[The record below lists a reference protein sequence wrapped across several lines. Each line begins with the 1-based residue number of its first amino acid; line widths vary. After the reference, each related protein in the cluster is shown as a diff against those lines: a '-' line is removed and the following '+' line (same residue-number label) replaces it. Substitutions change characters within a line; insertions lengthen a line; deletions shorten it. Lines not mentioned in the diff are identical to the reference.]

1 MSIAIALTLHLIA
14 INVWV
19 GGTFF
24 VVVVM
29 SHVIATLEPYQQLI
43 MWRKALARFF
53 TLVWLAMFVLLTT
66 GSWMIYRTYGGLGNA
81 PLYILIMALLALLM
95 MMVFILTFFV
105 PYRHFKQAIQA
116 QDNEACQ
123 RKLET
128 VRLLG
133 KVNMVIGLCVVIII
147 GIGPRYFV

>member
-19 GGTFF
+19 GGMFF

-29 SHVIATLEPYQQLI
+29 SRVIATLEPFQGLVI
-43 MWRKALARFF
+43 WHKTLAGFF
-53 TLVWLAMFVLLTT
+53 ALVWLAMLVLLLT
-66 GSWMIYRTYGGLGNA
+66 GSWMIQRMYGGLGNA
-81 PLYILIMALLALLM
+81 PLYILLMTLLALLM
-95 MMVFILTFFV
+95 MTVFIFTFFV
-105 PYRHFKQAIQA
+105 PYRHFKQALQA
-116 QDNEACQ
+116 QDFETCQ

-133 KVNMVIGLCVVIII
+133 KLNMLIGLCVVMII
-147 GIGPRYFV
+147 GAGPHYLV

>member
-29 SHVIATLEPYQQLI
+29 SRVIATLEPYQQLI
-43 MWRKALARFF
+43 IWRKTLARFS
-53 TLVWLAMFVLLTT
+53 TLVWLAIVVLLTT
-66 GSWMIYRTYGGLGNA
+66 GSWMIYRIYGGLGNA
-81 PLYILIMALLALLM
+81 PLYVLIMALLALLM
-95 MMVFILTFFV
+95 MTVFIITFFV
-105 PYRHFKQAIQA
+105 PYRHFKQAIQM
-116 QDNEACQ
+116 QDIETCQ
-123 RKLET
+123 LKLEA

-133 KVNMVIGLCVVIII
+133 KVNMAIGLCVVIII
-147 GIGPRYFV
+147 GIGPHYLI

>member
-29 SHVIATLEPYQQLI
+29 SRVIATLEPYQQLI
-43 MWRKALARFF
+43 IWRKTLARFS
-53 TLVWLAMFVLLTT
+53 TLVWLAIVVLLIT
-66 GSWMIYRTYGGLGNA
+66 GSWMIYRIYGGLGNA
-81 PLYILIMALLALLM
+81 PLYVLIMALLALLM
-95 MMVFILTFFV
+95 MTVFIITFFV

-116 QDNEACQ
+116 QDIETCQ

-133 KVNMVIGLCVVIII
+133 KVNMAIGLCVVIII
-147 GIGPRYFV
+147 GIGPHYYV

>member
-29 SHVIATLEPYQQLI
+29 SRVIATLEPYQQLI
-43 MWRKALARFF
+43 IWNKVLARFF

-66 GSWMIYRTYGGLGNA
+66 GSWMIYRIYGGLVSA
-81 PLYILIMALLALLM
+81 PLYVLIMALLALLM
-95 MMVFILTFFV
+95 MTVFVITFFV
-105 PYRHFKQAIQA
+105 PYRHFKREIHA
-116 QDNEACQ
+116 QDIEACQ
-123 RKLET
+123 LKLET

-133 KVNMVIGLCVVIII
+133 KVNMLIGLCVVIII
-147 GIGPRYFV
+147 GIGPHYLI

>member
-29 SHVIATLEPYQQLI
+29 SRVIATLEPYQQLI
-43 MWRKALARFF
+43 IWRKTLARFS
-53 TLVWLAMFVLLTT
+53 TLVWLAMVVLLTT
-66 GSWMIYRTYGGLGNA
+66 GSWMIYRIYGGLGNA
-81 PLYILIMALLALLM
+81 PLYVLIMALLALLM
-95 MMVFILTFFV
+95 MTVFIITFFV
-105 PYRHFKQAIQA
+105 PYRHFKQAIQK
-116 QDNEACQ
+116 QDIDTSQ
-123 RKLET
+123 LKLET

-133 KVNMVIGLCVVIII
+133 KVNMAIGLCVVIII
-147 GIGPRYFV
+147 GIGPHYLI

>member
-19 GGTFF
+19 GGMFF

-29 SHVIATLEPYQQLI
+29 SRVIATLEPYKQLI
-43 MWRKALARFF
+43 IWHKALARFF
-53 TLVWLAMFVLLTT
+53 TMVWLAMFVLLTT
-66 GSWMIYRTYGGLGNA
+66 GSWMIHRIYGGLGNA

-95 MMVFILTFFV
+95 MAVFIITFFV
-105 PYRHFKQAIQA
+105 PYQHFKQAIQA
-116 QDNEACQ
+116 QDFKACQ
-123 RKLET
+123 LKLET
-128 VRLLG
+128 VRQLG

>member
-43 MWRKALARFF
+43 IWRKTLARFS
-53 TLVWLAMFVLLTT
+53 TLVWLAMVVLLTT
-66 GSWMIYRTYGGLGNA
+66 GSWMIYRIYGGLGNA
-81 PLYILIMALLALLM
+81 PLYVLIMALLALLM
-95 MMVFILTFFV
+95 MTVFIITFFV
-105 PYRHFKQAIQA
+105 PYRHFKQAIQT
-116 QDNEACQ
+116 QDIETCQ
-123 RKLET
+123 LKLEA

-133 KVNMVIGLCVVIII
+133 KVNMAIGLCVVIII
-147 GIGPRYFV
+147 GIGPHYLI

>member
-66 GSWMIYRTYGGLGNA
+66 GSWMIYRIYGGLGNA

-95 MMVFILTFFV
+95 MMVFIITFFV

-116 QDNEACQ
+116 QDIEACQ
-123 RKLET
+123 LKLET